1 MNGLF
6 NILVEGSYIL
16 LVIAIVFAGND
27 ETHDCLYVMVA
38 AFWYAYLLPSKIY
51 LKMEYLLELSI
62 FNLFHYSTN
71 YNRTNSVFLS

>member
-27 ETHDCLYVMVA
+27 EKHDCLYVMVA
-38 AFWYAYLLPSKIY
+38 AILVCVFTSFKDIFKDGIFVGIKYL
-51 LKMEYLLELSI
+51 
-62 FNLFHYSTN
+62 
-71 YNRTNSVFLS
+71 